1 MAVRTWRAVS
11 GHIAFADVG
20 LGAGREEG
28 PCADLRAIFGLQALQ
43 KVTHD
48 LLVVGAVLLRG
59 AEQPTHRASKEAPL
73 SGLGL
78 TIGAAQAN
86 LGIVINPADGL
97 LECIEPDPSHGWMP
111 PLRPRFREGTS
122 GQSPEKAVQSSSGTA
137 GQVTRSP
144 QRLGCHQDQVTTRPF
159 PAYDGPRTCT
169 GAVKT

>member
-48 LLVVGAVLLRG
+48 LLVVGAVLPGG
-59 AEQPTHRASKEAPL
+59 AEQPTHRAPKEAPL

-86 LGIVINPADGL
+86 LGVVINPADGL
-97 LECIEPDPSHGWMP
+97 LQCIEPDPSHGLDAP
-111 PLRPRFREGTS
+111 P
-122 GQSPEKAVQSSSGTA
+122 TA
-137 GQVTRSP
+137 SLPGR
-144 QRLGCHQDQVTTRPF
+144 HFRPF
-159 PAYDGPRTCT
+159 SGGSRPIKLWDRWSSDAFAPTPGLSSRSGDH
-169 GAVKT
+169 